1 MRVGPLR
8 GASAS
13 GGTVGQ
19 PACRLKWLCPVL
31 FIPRLFQP
39 AAPEFVDFRPEIRL
53 RSLACRSMTL
63 FVHLIF
69 VLALLCYL
77 PYSKSGH
84 LLYRFSA
91 IVHAKRTG
99 GYPE

>member
-1 MRVGPLR
+1 
-8 GASAS
+8 
-13 GGTVGQ
+13 
-19 PACRLKWLCPVL
+19 
-31 FIPRLFQP
+31 
-39 AAPEFVDFRPEIRL
+39 
-53 RSLACRSMTL
+53 MTL

-69 VLALLCYL
+69 VFALLCYL